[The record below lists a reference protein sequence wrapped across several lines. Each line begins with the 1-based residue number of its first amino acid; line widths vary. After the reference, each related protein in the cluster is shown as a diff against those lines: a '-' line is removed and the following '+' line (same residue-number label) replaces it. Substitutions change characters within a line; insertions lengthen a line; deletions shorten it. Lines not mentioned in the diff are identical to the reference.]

1 MNSKDW
7 YLQGKANNDIEA
19 YKKAVVGD
27 DLWYIDKLNALVAI
41 SRIELDAQHF
51 GEALKYAVLAS
62 ICTESPRADVCC
74 LLGDIY
80 FQKGN
85 LKWAKLWFEQAV
97 GNILLGS
104 EAEGLDMKYC
114 TTYPLA
120 SLSTIEYAMG
130 NVKNAMEYNDT
141 VLELDS
147 ENEVALNNKAFL
159 KQGDNPTV
167 RCEIYESLPSFENA
181 NNFYVGQIIALT
193 NGEKYVATKDKQ
205 GLKWHKL

>member
-7 YLQGKANNDIEA
+7 YLQGKETNDIEA
-19 YKKAVVGD
+19 YKKAIIGD

-41 SRIELDAQHF
+41 SRIELDARHF

-85 LKWAKLWFEQAV
+85 LSWAKLWFEQAV
-97 GNILLGS
+97 GNIRLGS
-104 EAEGLDMKYC
+104 ETEGLDMKYC
-114 TTYPLA
+114 AVYPLA
-120 SLSTIEYAMG
+120 SLSTVEYAMG

-141 VLELDS
+141 VLELEPDD
-147 ENEVALNNKAFL
+147 E
-159 KQGDNPTV
+159 
-167 RCEIYESLPSFENA
+167 
-181 NNFYVGQIIALT
+181 IALS
-193 NGEKYVATKDKQ
+193 NKDFFSKKAEESQ
-205 GLKWHKL
+205 